1 VADEQKRGG
10 NVKRKRVQTANRM
23 WDEGQ
28 AYQQFFTKPSWKRNT
43 PVTVLAGSGGDGDAG
58 QDAVELFDRLLTQR
72 EAASSQQQQRR
83 TIQGEGGRQEVSP
96 WLRFVA

>member
-1 VADEQKRGG
+1 MQKIQEHYWEAYGWRNEQRRGG
-10 NVKRKRVQTANRM
+10 NVKQKKVQLPNRM

-43 PVTVLAGSGGDGDAG
+43 PVTVLAHGGGNGDAG

-72 EAASSQQQQRR
+72 EADGSQQ
-83 TIQGEGGRQEVSP
+83 
-96 WLRFVA
+96 W